1 MNRKTVYAIV
11 IGMAFAILFIIAM
24 APVSA
29 VWPPVPPQAIPVGA
43 VMWKGRTLEAILQGF
58 ILLAGVFSILLL
70 LGPGTVRR
78 RHP

>member
-1 MNRKTVYAIV
+1 MNRKTVCAIFF
-11 IGMAFAILFIIAM
+11 GMAFVILFITAM
-24 APVSA
+24 APASM
-29 VWPPVPPQAIPVGA
+29 VWPPVPPQAIPIGA
-43 VMWKGRTLEAILQGF
+43 VMWKSRTLEAILQGF